1 MRSNAGKIDA
11 LLRKWLALLPHPF
24 TPQDRAAGF
33 RYDLSIVQAEFART
47 QVLDRPVAGRIFIE
61 EVIREN
67 LDLGRPDNVQLIFE
81 RRMTKRTPG
90 RFRTRVVTEG
100 VLPSLYIDYKSSRIK
115 QYFKEGQA
123 LRTETTINDSYDF
136 GIGRRLENLSA
147 LRELGF
153 TANRRLLDV
162 QRASQDCRVGEDV
175 FREVTSPRQVNTQR
189 ARPREGAAAAG
200 PYGAA
205 ATRTASATGYYGQSE
220 SVQRYG
226 AASTGG
232 AYGGY
237 PNYGATAARANP
249 YAAPAYGA
257 SPIPRAFIV
266 HNPQRLPVM
275 GLRPIRRPATT
286 RSHTHRRPTVPRPM
300 QPPIMPFSL
309 QRLLG
314 LVNRRRFSTV
324 RPICGRDFGASD
336 RSKTLAA
343 RALAAVLET
352 ARRVVA
358 SPFSALVPY
367 LTNRRLDQRTKS
379 RNGHLRRRR
388 GNERFQHGQRS
399 EYYARRAARA
409 ERHDQR

>member
-67 LDLGRPDNVQLIFE
+67 LELGRPDNVQLIFE
-81 RRMTKRTPG
+81 RRVTKRTPG

-175 FREVTSPRQVNTQR
+175 FREVTLPRQVNTQR
-189 ARPREGAAAAG
+189 ASAGAKARRQRA
-200 PYGAA
+200 P
-205 ATRTASATGYYGQSE
+205 TA
-220 SVQRYG
+220 
-226 AASTGG
+226 
-232 AYGGY
+232 
-237 PNYGATAARANP
+237 PP
-249 YAAPAYGA
+249 PPAAPAPRATTVNPSPCSAMERRQPAGLMA
-257 SPIPRAFIV
+257 LIPITARPLRGRILTRRPPMARSPIPRAFIV

-275 GLRPIRRPATT
+275 GLRPIRHPATT

-399 EYYARRAARA
+399 EYYARRRCPG
-409 ERHDQR
+409 